1 MKFSEIKKAIDEGLV
16 GNNPSLYT
24 GFKRLGQHISIRK
37 NAYHLIGSN
46 SGAGKSAFADNFYIL
61 NPIRWLMKEHA
72 EGRTDTKYKVY
83 LWAMERKKEHR
94 YAKWV
99 CQRLFQK
106 YGILVD
112 VEMLLTLN
120 TQRNRLP
127 QEVYD
132 KIMELEKE
140 IDEMGD
146 MVEVLE
152 RDNPTGVYNDAK
164 RLLLDRHG
172 KLIPALGEHGQPIP
186 LKGDPTQTKKIYV
199 PNNDKEIVVI
209 YIDHLQVLKGE
220 SSNRVQLSK
229 KELVDRMDE
238 YLLTLRDKWGCMCV
252 AVSQFN
258 RESHAMNRR
267 SGDIDLAP
275 QENDFRDSSRPYDSC
290 DVAIGMLNPYK
301 YQDYNHLGYDIHA
314 FTSPFSGAN
323 MFRALYVLKNSFGAD
338 NIAFGNMFYGEN
350 GLYKELPKPGEF
362 NELNKFYD
370 IVKTAKVIS

>member
-61 NPIRWLMKEHA
+61 NPIRWLMKEYA
-72 EGRTDTKYKVY
+72 EGRTDVKYKVY

-112 VEMLLTLN
+112 VELLLTLN

-164 RLLLDRHG
+164 RILLDRHG
-172 KLIPALGEHGQPIP
+172 KLIPALDEQGKPIP
-186 LKGDPTQTKKIYV
+186 LKADPTLTKKIYV

-220 SSNRVQLSK
+220 SRDKVQLNK

-238 YLLTLRDKWGCMCV
+238 YLLTLRDKWQCMCV

-301 YQDYNHLGYDIHA
+301 YQDYQHLGYDIHG

-350 GLYKELPKPGEF
+350 GLYKELPKPGEI
-362 NELNKFYD
+362 NELQKFYD
-370 IVKTAKVIS
+370 IVKTAKAIT